1 MVQQNQ
7 ISPKMYF
14 NEKSQKAHGHV
25 QCNIFIIFIK
35 GTTQLLLVTR
45 DLLEI
50 VLKLKTKGIKIIQK
64 DFFFCQKFDISR
76 MSVSK
81 IYFG

>member
-1 MVQQNQ
+1 MV
-7 ISPKMYF
+7 MF
-14 NEKSQKAHGHV
+14 NV
-25 QCNIFIIFIK
+25 TFFIIFIK